1 MKDPTFKL
9 EGVVKA
15 SDDMMDFEG
24 PLTLILQLLSKNK
37 IEIKDIKIA
46 DLLEQYMAYLDEMK
60 AMDLEIASEFVAM
73 ASHLVYIKARMLLA
87 TGDEDEP
94 SELDKLIES
103 LEILQNRDTYMRVKQ
118 VVAALDG
125 MYTNG
130 SGTYVKL
137 PEPIPASKGY
147 SYSHDSGDILKALLG
162 VLSRDFVSS
171 ALENTSRFI
180 MPSRIIYPVTDKE
193 NEILDILLQRGE
205 KTFSQLI
212 EMSKSRT
219 EAVATFIAILEL
231 CRSGKITL
239 YGENGETT
247 ITRSAEVEE
256 DDGTAEN

>member
-1 MKDPTFKL
+1 MKDPTFRL
-9 EGVVKA
+9 EGVIKD
-15 SDDMMDFEG
+15 SDDMTDFEG

-37 IEIKDIKIA
+37 IEIKDIRIA

-87 TGDEDEP
+87 TGNEEEP
-94 SELDKLIES
+94 SELQKLIES
-103 LEILQNRDTYMRVKQ
+103 LELLQNRDTYMRIKQ
-118 VVAALDG
+118 VSGALDE

-137 PEPIPASKGY
+137 PEMMPVSREY
-147 SYSHDSGDILKALLG
+147 TYSHDSGDILKALLS
-162 VLSRDFVSS
+162 VLSRDFMSS
-171 ALENTSRFI
+171 SLENTSRFV

-193 NEILDILLQRGE
+193 TEILDILLQRGE

-219 EAVATFIAILEL
+219 EVVATFIAILEL
-231 CRSGKITL
+231 CRSGRITL